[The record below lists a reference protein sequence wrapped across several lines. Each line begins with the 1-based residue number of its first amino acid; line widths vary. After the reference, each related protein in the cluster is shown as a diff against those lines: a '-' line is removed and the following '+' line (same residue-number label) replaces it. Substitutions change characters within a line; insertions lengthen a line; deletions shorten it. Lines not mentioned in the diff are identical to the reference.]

1 MGPLAIAGLG
11 AGASALGSA
20 LGGYLGAEA
29 EAEQNQRVL
38 EAIMAGSAEAETMLR
53 ELAAQRGQTVDE
65 LYGGLTEGFADN
77 QQNYLNQLQ
86 NTDMTQY
93 NVDPMGDFNFDLNAE
108 TQALMNPELD
118 AILAGQTQALEGSAA
133 GAGKLF
139 SGETGRA
146 IADNAAGTIAQEWN
160 NSRSAGAQN
169 LGQKYGAFR
178 DKADSI
184 IRAAQVNSGNA
195 QQNLANMGTG
205 YNAQAGQYNQFAG
218 QKLAGQDALSS
229 ALANLKGQTIQAQ
242 AGMAGSSGGSAAGS
256 VLGAIPGAINTFTD
270 IYGALK

>member
-1 MGPLAIAGLG
+1 MDPVTLALLG
-11 AGASALGSA
+11 AGASGIGSA
-20 LGGYLGAEA
+20 IGGYFGAES
-29 EAEQNQRVL
+29 EAEQNQKML
-38 EAIMAGSAEAETMLR
+38 EAIMSGSAEAETMLQ
-53 ELAAQRGQTVDE
+53 EMAAQRGQTVED
-65 LYGGLTEGFADN
+65 LYAGLTGDFAGN
-77 QQNYLNQLQ
+77 QQDYLNQLQ

-93 NVDPMGDFNFDLNAE
+93 NVDPMGDFNYDLNQE
-108 TQALMNPELD
+108 TQNLLNPELD

-146 IADNAAGTIAQEWN
+146 IADNAAGTIAQEYGRAQGVALN
-160 NSRSAGAQN
+160 NV
-169 LGQKYGAFR
+169 GQKYGAFR

-195 QQNLANMGTG
+195 QQNLNNIGTG

-242 AGMAGSSGGSAAGS
+242 AGMAGNSGGSAMGS
-256 VLGAIPGAINTFTD
+256 AMGAIPGAINSFSS